1 MSVSIG
7 FGLTVA
13 AISLEEIGR
22 NIGGNA
28 QDLQASAELIAAF
41 VGVCMVIVGLMKMV
55 YDNNL
60 RQSKTIAIGLIVVGS
75 LMFGIG
81 TVSYMVLSSMVGDE
95 ALEEFEESYGI
106 L

>member
-7 FGLTVA
+7 VGLTVA

-22 NIGGNA
+22 NVGGNA

-41 VGVCMVIVGLMKMV
+41 VGVFMVIVGLMKMV